1 LKVFAQ
7 AYNSD
12 SNANL
17 NVGKQSRVKDLRPDA
32 DELPQASQPQQWLGV
47 KESII
52 VFFDFCEYLP
62 RPTIEIPM
70 PNLSSPTEASGDQ
83 PLGI

>member
-1 LKVFAQ
+1 MNFRKLHSHSSGLV
-7 AYNSD
+7 SR
-12 SNANL
+12 S
-17 NVGKQSRVKDLRPDA
+17 QSLF
-32 DELPQASQPQQWLGV
+32 
-47 KESII
+47 
-52 VFFDFCEYLP
+52 FFDFCEYLP